1 MSHELDKAS
10 VPIFQKPVASP
21 VGHIVSAKLEVVDG
35 SLKPPCRFQKDDA
48 SWCAEERFLSVRSRV
63 VQSGSAT
70 SSGFTPTETQTGP
83 RQAESAWRYGGTSE
97 ERLNAG
103 RFKRT
108 SRLKK

>member
-35 SLKPPCRFQKDDA
+35 SLKPPCLCQKHDA
-48 SWCAEERFLSVRSRV
+48 SSSAEMRLRVRSRV

-83 RQAESAWRYGGTSE
+83 RQSG
-97 ERLNAG
+97 
-103 RFKRT
+103 
-108 SRLKK
+108 